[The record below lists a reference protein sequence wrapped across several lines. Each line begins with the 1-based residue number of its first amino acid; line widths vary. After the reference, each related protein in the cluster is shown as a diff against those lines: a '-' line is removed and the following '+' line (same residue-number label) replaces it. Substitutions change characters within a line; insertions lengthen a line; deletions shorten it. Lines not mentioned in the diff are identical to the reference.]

1 LILLSPEAVPAV
13 ALSIVNVVGLFVLAR
28 HPTRPIHNVL
38 AFTWS
43 YVAWALAYSFGKQYA
58 EKRSNERLIFSLLPR
73 VLLAPVAG
81 LLTLSWAIGYYR
93 AGDIVKESHQA
104 VIELKSK
111 GGTVSGRLIWVLT
124 RFVLLKS
131 PTGDFI
137 AIDSSSVEKVTLV
150 PK

>member
-1 LILLSPEAVPAV
+1 MLLILLSPEAVPAV

-93 AGDIVKESHQA
+93 AWDIVKESHQA

-111 GGTVSGRLIWVLT
+111 AEQSVDVLFGSSRDLSYLSHQPAISLRL
-124 RFVLLKS
+124 
-131 PTGDFI
+131 
-137 AIDSSSVEKVTLV
+137 TLILW
-150 PK
+150 KK